1 MARHKM
7 TNRRKDKQT
16 FAHTA
21 GATQSLNLRA
31 KPMRGGFRI
40 QYLTSMSDFDMLCIK
55 ESDIDCFTCFG
66 LDYFLAQYFDLFV
79 GPFCMWL

>member
-1 MARHKM
+1 MNKKQSWTLILTCLMSVLNTIMQFLGQEFKMARHKM

-31 KPMRGGFRI
+31 KPQRGGFRI
-40 QYLTSMSDFDMLCIK
+40 
-55 ESDIDCFTCFG
+55 
-66 LDYFLAQYFDLFV
+66 
-79 GPFCMWL
+79 

>member
-31 KPMRGGFRI
+31 KPKRGGFRI
-40 QYLTSMSDFDMLCIK
+40 
-55 ESDIDCFTCFG
+55 
-66 LDYFLAQYFDLFV
+66 
-79 GPFCMWL
+79 